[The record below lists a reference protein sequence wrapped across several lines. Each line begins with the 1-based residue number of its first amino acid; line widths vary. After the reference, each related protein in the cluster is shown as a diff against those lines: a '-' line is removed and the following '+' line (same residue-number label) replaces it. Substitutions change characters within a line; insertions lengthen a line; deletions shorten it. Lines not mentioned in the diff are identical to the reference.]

1 MEFTCYSARN
11 LLPVFF
17 LELLHGLHTWLLLC
31 VASEDTPVG
40 SSEGADI
47 TCVHMFRWTTPSI
60 LCAYSFDSMVD
71 QRTSFPQLIMCFS
84 RKVPPSSE
92 EQTLH
97 AVQAPPFPWS
107 SHDRK
112 LVSGADNSQWRSDSG
127 KPSPH
132 RLENETTP
140 NICSRNKKTYWRS
153 GAHLF
158 TGEGFSSLQEKSKK
172 RILISEAA

>member
-1 MEFTCYSARN
+1 MVCGVYMLFCRKPASCF
-11 LLPVFF
+11 LPWA
-17 LELLHGLHTWLLLC
+17 LTWPTYL

-47 TCVHMFRWTTPSI
+47 TCVHIFRLTTPSI

-92 EQTLH
+92 EQTPH

-172 RILISEAA
+172 RTLISEAA

>member
-1 MEFTCYSARN
+1 MEFTCCSAGN

-31 VASEDTPVG
+31 VASEDTPVC

-47 TCVHMFRWTTPSI
+47 TCVHMFRTTPSI

-112 LVSGADNSQWRSDSG
+112 LVSGANNLHRTTSRMRRLPTSARETKRLTEEVERTCSLG
-127 KPSPH
+127 KVFLP
-132 RLENETTP
+132 
-140 NICSRNKKTYWRS
+140 CKKKIQ
-153 GAHLF
+153 
-158 TGEGFSSLQEKSKK
+158 EEKSHQ
-172 RILISEAA
+172 